1 MTLHTQQN
9 TTKANKTTN
18 NHWKNKNK
26 NKSNFFITHNS
37 NPLLLPQPRS
47 LRAPAAGAGA
57 EANCNAFVSIP
68 KTAALGHRSAS
79 LCVADMRMASMHG
92 YIWHCAHQFTVWLPA
107 DIDACVFGSGAG
119 APHRPNTS
127 PGPAVIRL
135 VLNSS
140 VIMLSPLSKLPCR
153 LPRPVELSQRAF
165 ELFESNIPERTTHH
179 ASVCCIADYRSFRT
193 AAGLQ
198 WNLELHQTPSH
209 MHA

>member
-1 MTLHTQQN
+1 MSCRHAQHVCRVLQRLVAGVSLVITILSCLELAESQKRYDPPH

-68 KTAALGHRSAS
+68 KTSGPPLSQP
-79 LCVADMRMASMHG
+79 VADMRMASMG
-92 YIWHCAHQFTVWLPA
+92 IWHCAHQFTVWLPA

-127 PGPAVIRL
+127 PGPAVIIGSGL
-135 VLNSS
+135 SS
-140 VIMLSPLSKLPCR
+140 T
-153 LPRPVELSQRAF
+153 PV
-165 ELFESNIPERTTHH
+165 
-179 ASVCCIADYRSFRT
+179 
-193 AAGLQ
+193 
-198 WNLELHQTPSH
+198 
-209 MHA
+209 